1 MAGEIFSISYNENG
15 CWEGTKEWKSF
26 CKRYEKEDPAW
37 VVYST
42 RIDYMRLNWETILVL
57 RNKVMDFLHWKDL
70 SSVRFVNTSWR
81 MTINNHPNSDER
93 PSDNNINHRKPLVY
107 KSDIP
112 QPKKWVDLLSDSDS
126 D

>member
-1 MAGEIFSISYNENG
+1 MAVEISYNENG

-42 RIDYMRLNWETILVL
+42 R
-57 RNKVMDFLHWKDL
+57 MDNIY
-70 SSVRFVNTSWR
+70 VRFVNTSWR
-81 MTINNHPNSDER
+81 MTIKNHPNWDEGSR
-93 PSDNNINHRKPLVY
+93 DKNITHRKPLVY
-107 KSDIP
+107 KKDIP
-112 QPKKWVDLLSDSDS
+112 QPKKWVDLVSDSDS